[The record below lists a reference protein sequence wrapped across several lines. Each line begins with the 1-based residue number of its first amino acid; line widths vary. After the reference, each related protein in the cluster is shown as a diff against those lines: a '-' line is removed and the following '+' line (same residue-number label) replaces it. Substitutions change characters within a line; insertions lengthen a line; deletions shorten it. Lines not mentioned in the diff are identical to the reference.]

1 MKHKLFTVSA
11 LLLLAGSLSAQTAD
25 AAPADAGMGLTS
37 ILIAVNAIL
46 LLFVIFLLGSLT
58 SAIQKLRNAT
68 DGKEQIS
75 WWEKFAA
82 LKSEKSE
89 AELILEEDFDG
100 ISELDNPTPP
110 WYNFIFYITIGVAIL
125 YIFNYHILKIGKLQA
140 AEYTTAVTES
150 KAEVDAYLKKS
161 GNAIDENSV
170 ILLTDKKVLEEGAAI
185 FADKC
190 AVCHLADG
198 GGQVGPNLTDD
209 YWIHGG
215 DVKSIFKT
223 IKYGVPAKGM
233 ISWQNTFNGKQIQTL
248 ASFVKSLHGTTPAKA
263 KEPQGDLFV
272 EGGVAPATADST
284 AAAPKDTVTTAS
296 K

>member
-1 MKHKLFTVSA
+1 MKHKLFTFSA
-11 LLLLAGSLSAQTAD
+11 ILLLAGTLSAQNAD
-25 AAPADAGMGLTS
+25 VTGANTGIGLTS

-46 LLFVIFLLGSLT
+46 LLFVIFLLGTLT
-58 SAIQKLRNAT
+58 TAVQKLRVAE
-68 DGKEQIS
+68 DGKVQIS

-82 LKSEKSE
+82 LKTEKSE
-89 AELILEEDFDG
+89 DELILEEDFDG
-100 ISELDNPTPP
+100 IKELDNPTPP
-110 WYNFIFYITIGVAIL
+110 WYNFIFYITIVAAVL
-125 YIFNYHILKIGKLQA
+125 YLLNYHVFKIGSLQA
-140 AEYTTAVTES
+140 TEYTNAVAES

-170 ILLTDKKVLEEGAAI
+170 VLLTNKKDIDEGAVI
-185 FADKC
+185 FQEKC

-198 GGQVGPNLTDD
+198 GGLVGPNLTDN

-233 ISWQNTFNGKQIQTL
+233 ISWQNALSGKQMQSL
-248 ASFVKSLHGTTPAKA
+248 ASFIHTLKGTKPAQA

-272 EGGVAPATADST
+272 EAGISPDDST
-284 AAAPKDTVTTAS
+284 FVVKGSEIQTA

>member
-1 MKHKLFTVSA
+1 MKHKLFTFSA
-11 LLLLAGSLSAQTAD
+11 ILLLAGTLSAQNAD
-25 AAPADAGMGLTS
+25 VTGANTGIGLTS

-58 SAIQKLRNAT
+58 TAVQKLRVAE
-68 DGKEQIS
+68 DGKVQIS

-82 LKSEKSE
+82 LKTEKSE
-89 AELILEEDFDG
+89 DELILEEDFDG
-100 ISELDNPTPP
+100 IKELDNPTPP
-110 WYNFIFYITIGVAIL
+110 WYNFIFYITIVAAIL
-125 YIFNYHILKIGKLQA
+125 YLLNYHVFKIGSLQA
-140 AEYTTAVTES
+140 AEYTNAVAES

-170 ILLTDKKVLEEGAAI
+170 VLLTNKKDIDEGAVI
-185 FADKC
+185 FQEKC

-198 GGQVGPNLTDD
+198 GGLVGPNLTDN

-233 ISWQNTFNGKQIQTL
+233 ISWQNALSGKQMQSL
-248 ASFVKSLHGTTPAKA
+248 ASFIHTLKGTTPTQA
-263 KEPQGDLFV
+263 KEPQGDLYV
-272 EGGVAPATADST
+272 EAGVSPDDST
-284 AAAPKDTVTTAS
+284 IVVKGSEIQIAK
-296 K
+296 

>member
-1 MKHKLFTVSA
+1 M
-11 LLLLAGSLSAQTAD
+11 AGSISAQTAD
-25 AAPADAGMGLTS
+25 AAGADTGIGLTS
-37 ILIAVNAIL
+37 ILIAVNAVL

-58 SAIQKLRNAT
+58 SAIQKLRGAT

-82 LKSEKSE
+82 LKAEKSE
-89 AELILEEDFDG
+89 DELVLEEDFDG
-100 ISELDNPTPP
+100 IKELDNPTPP
-110 WYNFIFYITIGVAIL
+110 WYNFIFYITIFVAIL
-125 YIFNYHILKIGKLQA
+125 YLLNYHIFKIGSLQA
-140 AEYTTAVTES
+140 AEYNTAVAES

-170 ILLTDKKVLEEGAAI
+170 VLLTDKKAIDEGSALFI
-185 FADKC
+185 EKC

-198 GGQVGPNLTDD
+198 GGLVGPNLTDN

-233 ISWQNTFNGKQIQTL
+233 ISWQNALSGKQIQSL
-248 ASFVKSLHGTTPAKA
+248 ASFIHTLKGTTPAKA
-263 KEPQGDLFV
+263 KEPQGDLFT
-272 EGGVAPATADST
+272 EGG
-284 AAAPKDTVTTAS
+284 AAPKDSTVALKDTLVQTAQ
-296 K
+296 